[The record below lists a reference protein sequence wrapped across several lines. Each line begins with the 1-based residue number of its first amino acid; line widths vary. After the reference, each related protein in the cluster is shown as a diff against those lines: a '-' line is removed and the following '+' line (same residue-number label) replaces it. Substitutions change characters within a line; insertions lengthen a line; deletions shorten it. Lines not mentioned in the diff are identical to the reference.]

1 MTPRVS
7 VLLPVFNG
15 AETLP
20 AALRSI
26 AWQTWREWEL
36 VLVDD
41 GSSDQSLALARAAAA
56 RDPRIRVLPRAH
68 EGLVASLQAGLVE
81 CRGELVARMD
91 ADDIAHPDRL
101 ARQVLF
107 LETHPD
113 IAVVGSRVRIFP
125 ARTRTAG
132 MARYESWLN
141 SLVEPETMERDL
153 LVESPLV
160 HPSVV
165 FRRATIQAV
174 GGYRDSRG
182 PEDYDLWLRLHEG
195 GARFGKVPEVL
206 LFWRDAPLRVTRTD
220 PRCGRDRFREVKLD
234 FLLRTRLAGIQPFM
248 LWGAGPNGKALAR
261 ELAARGRTA
270 RAFIDSHP
278 ARRGQKISGLP
289 VLGPEQAPPP
299 GQFLLLSTVGHPQAR
314 AQIRALLA
322 ERGHREGRDFVCL
335 A

>member
-1 MTPRVS
+1 LTPRVS

-15 AETLP
+15 AETLA

-26 AWQTWREWEL
+26 VWQTLSEWEL

-41 GSSDQSLALARAAAA
+41 GSLDESLALARSAAA
-56 RDPRIRVLPRAH
+56 RDPRIRVLAQPH
-68 EGLVASLQAGLVE
+68 QGLVASLQAGLAQ
-81 CRGELVARMD
+81 CRGDLVARMD
-91 ADDIAHPDRL
+91 ADDISHPDRL

-107 LETHPD
+107 LEGHPE

-125 ARTRTAG
+125 VRTRTEG

-141 SLVEPETMERDL
+141 SLVDPDAMERDL

-165 FRRATIQAV
+165 FRRSTIQAA
-174 GGYRDSRG
+174 GGYRESRG
-182 PEDYDLWLRLHEG
+182 PEDYDLWLRLHERG
-195 GARFGKVPEVL
+195 VRFGKVPEVL

-220 PRCGRDRFREVKLD
+220 PRCGRERFREMKLD
-234 FLLRTRLAGIQPFM
+234 FLLRTRLAGVDPFM

-261 ELAARGRTA
+261 ELKARGRPA

-278 ARRGQKISGLP
+278 ARRGQEIAGLL
-289 VLGPEQAPPP
+289 VLGPEQVPPP
-299 GQFLLLSTVGHPQAR
+299 GQFLLLSTVGHARAR
-314 AQIRALLA
+314 AQIRAHLQ
-322 ERGHREGRDFVCL
+322 ERGHREGQDFLCL

>member
-26 AWQTWREWEL
+26 VWQTLREWEL

-41 GSSDQSLALARAAAA
+41 GSSDQSLAVARSAAA
-56 RDPRIRVLPRAH
+56 RDPRIRVLPRGH
-68 EGLVASLQAGLVE
+68 EGLVASLQAGLAE

-113 IAVVGSRVRIFP
+113 VAVVGSRVRIFP
-125 ARTRTAG
+125 TRTRTAG

-141 SLVEPETMERDL
+141 SLLEPEAMEREL

-165 FRRATIQAV
+165 FRRVAIQAV

-182 PEDYDLWLRLHEG
+182 PEDYDLWLRLYEA

-220 PRCGRDRFREVKLD
+220 PRCGRERFRELKLD
-234 FLLRTRLAGIQPFM
+234 FLLRTRLAGSQPFI

-261 ELAARGRTA
+261 ELAARSRPA

-278 ARRGQKISGLP
+278 ARRGQEIAGLP
-289 VLGPEQAPPP
+289 VLGPEQVPPP
-299 GQFLLLSTVGHPQAR
+299 GRFLLLSTVGHPQAR
-314 AQIRALLA
+314 AQIRAYLS

-335 A
+335 T